1 MKHLQKRN
9 AELISF
15 VFLGK
20 TGLYILVIIIITIL
34 LQCLKSLKHDIF
46 FSQIHALHI
55 NKSCLQL
62 EEALASGSR
71 RSPQLG

>member
-15 VFLGK
+15 VFWGK

-46 FSQIHALHI
+46 FSQIHVLHI
-55 NKSCLQL
+55 NKSWKKPLQVAPEGVL
-62 EEALASGSR
+62 N
-71 RSPQLG
+71 